1 MCLDIN
7 LLIFYFIV
15 LLLAVAL
22 GTAGIVWLV
31 VVLDRRARDRMEREE
46 LLRSYE

>member
-1 MCLDIN
+1 MCLDLN
-7 LLIFYFIV
+7 LLIFYFIA

-22 GTAGIVWLV
+22 GTAGFVWLV
-31 VVLDRRARDRMEREE
+31 LVLDRRARNKVEREE